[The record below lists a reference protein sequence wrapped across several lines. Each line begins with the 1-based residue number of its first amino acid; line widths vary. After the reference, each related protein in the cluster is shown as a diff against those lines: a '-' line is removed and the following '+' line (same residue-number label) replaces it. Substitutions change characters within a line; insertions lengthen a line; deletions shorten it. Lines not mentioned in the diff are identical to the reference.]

1 MEKLERIYDFLKY
14 KAPLELCESWD
25 NSGLLINANENIENV
40 LITLDITNS
49 VINEAINKNCQL
61 IISHHPVI
69 FKPLKN
75 INSND
80 LVFKLIENNI
90 SVISMHTNLDAAKGG
105 VNDVLANELGL
116 LNIKEFETIGRCG
129 WIPTSTV
136 ETFAKTVAE
145 ILNTNV
151 KYTLPN
157 KEINSIAVIGGSAGS
172 YWKKVYELGIDLFV
186 TGEASHHDAIDSAH
200 VGVGLIIG
208 GHWNTEAIIRKQ
220 IKSDCERKF
229 PNISFIISETDCE
242 PFIYMVS
249 S

>member
-208 GHWNTEAIIRKQ
+208 GHWNTEAIIRNK
-220 IKSDCERKF
+220 
-229 PNISFIISETDCE
+229 
-242 PFIYMVS
+242 
-249 S
+249 